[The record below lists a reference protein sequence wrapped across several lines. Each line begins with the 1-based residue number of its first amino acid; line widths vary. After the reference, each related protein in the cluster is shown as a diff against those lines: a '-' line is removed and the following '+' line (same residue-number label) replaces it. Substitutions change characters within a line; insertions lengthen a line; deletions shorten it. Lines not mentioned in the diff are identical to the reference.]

1 MIKKTI
7 TYENYAGDTVTKD
20 FWFHL
25 SKVDGFELS
34 LDGSFEARMR
44 KAIQDQDKLTV
55 FREFK
60 KLIFLAVGV
69 RSENGEEF
77 SKPEA
82 FRDAFM
88 NSPAFDELIM
98 DLFSNESKA
107 AEFMAALFPK
117 GVQATMKEQ
126 GYETKAGDVITVDP
140 FKETPA
146 WEAEN
151 RAPTSAEIQT
161 MTREQLQKAFAQRNA
176 WKQDS

>member
-7 TYENYAGDTVTKD
+7 TYENFAGDTVTKD

-34 LDGSFEARMR
+34 LDGTFEVRMR
-44 KAIQDQDKLTV
+44 KAIRDQDKLTV

-60 KLIFLAVGV
+60 KLIFTAVGV

-82 FRDAFM
+82 YRDAFM

-98 DLFSNESKA
+98 DLFSDESKA

-117 GVQATMKEQ
+117 GVQTAMKEQ
-126 GYETKAGDVITVDP
+126 GYPGQTVTIIDP
-140 FKETPA
+140 FKEKPA
-146 WEAEN
+146 WEAED
-151 RAPTSAEIQT
+151 RDPTDAEVRS
-161 MTREQLQKAFAQRNA
+161 MTREQLLAVTRKKLQSK
-176 WKQDS
+176 

>member
-7 TYENYAGDTVTKD
+7 TYENFAGDQVTKD

-34 LDGSFEARMR
+34 LDGTFEAKMR

-60 KLIFLAVGV
+60 KLIAAAVGV
-69 RSENGEEF
+69 RSENGEDF

-82 FRDAFM
+82 FRDSFM

-98 DLFSNESKA
+98 DLFSDESKA

-117 GVQATMKEQ
+117 GVQAAMKEQ
-126 GYETKAGDVITVDP
+126 GYPAKAGDVITIDP
-140 FKETPA
+140 FKEEPSWVTARRVPSKEEFAAATPEQKMLA
-146 WEAEN
+146 F
-151 RAPTSAEIQT
+151 
-161 MTREQLQKAFAQRNA
+161 QLQSEAKG
-176 WKQDS
+176 S